1 MKEVVMHRIGRSR
14 ALVAAIAAVAAL
26 GACGRST
33 HVDRPAAQA
42 PATTTTQAP
51 SAQPATGDTGVG
63 SSTSDLSA
71 AVDGVDNELKDSDSE
86 TSSADQG
93 LSQDEGDPTK

>member
-1 MKEVVMHRIGRSR
+1 MDRIGRAR
-14 ALVAAIAAVAAL
+14 GLVVAVAAVAAL

-33 HVDRPAAQA
+33 HVDRPTAQA
-42 PATTTTQAP
+42 PATTQAP
-51 SAQPATGDTGVG
+51 SSQPASGDTAVG
-63 SSTSDLSA
+63 NSTGELSA
-71 AVDGVDNELKDSDSE
+71 TLDSIDNELKDSDSE